1 MAAVDPTYPLYPIAS
16 FLASSMLL
24 LVLLTSFVRQ
34 RWNFGVALLCFWLFF
49 ENLTNYKRA
58 FQKNLHAEEKR
69 LFSCHVLRI
78 SKHSTEQYKVG
89 GHDYMLQK
97 DVALFDMLGVR
108 IELTTSGLPVGD
120 GHIEI

>member
-1 MAAVDPTYPLYPIAS
+1 MHATYLDNEDSTGLEI
-16 FLASSMLL
+16 LL
-24 LVLLTSFVRQ
+24 LIT
-34 RWNFGVALLCFWLFF
+34 FF

-97 DVALFDMLGVR
+97 DVGLFDMLGVR

-120 GHIEI
+120 GHTNI